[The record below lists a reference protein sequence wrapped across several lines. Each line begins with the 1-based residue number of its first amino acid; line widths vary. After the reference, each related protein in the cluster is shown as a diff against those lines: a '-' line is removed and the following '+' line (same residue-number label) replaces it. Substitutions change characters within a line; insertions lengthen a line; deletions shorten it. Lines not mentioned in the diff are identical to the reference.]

1 MFNFKWA
8 ILILLLQ
15 SFSSTDEKEHAII
28 RPING
33 NNNPEELGDVKWE
46 RNLDEAI
53 KSAKTT
59 TKPIF
64 ILFQEVPGCA
74 TCRNYGHEVLSH
86 PLIVEAI
93 EDLFQ
98 PVAIYNN
105 KKGEDAKTLAYFGEP
120 AWNNPVVRII
130 DRNKKDIVE
139 RISGNYS
146 KLGVVQ
152 SMILALKR
160 EGQGVP
166 VYLELLEQELYSQA
180 QGLETA
186 TLGMYC
192 FWTGEKKLGVLE
204 GVIETQPGFMSG
216 REVVQVQFDPSVIS
230 YDELVKAAQAA
241 QCASQVYV
249 GSADQKAR
257 GEKLVGKSKIAPLS
271 RFRLDHEPKYY
282 LSKTLYKYLPMTPI
296 QATKANSLIGQGV
309 SPDEVFSA
317 RQIALLAEIQ
327 ANLGKAWKEA
337 IGVDLRTAWKSVEKV
352 KGA

>member
-8 ILILLLQ
+8 ILILFIQ
-15 SFSSTDEKEHAII
+15 SFSSADESHAII

-33 NNNPEELGDVKWE
+33 DTNPEELGDVKWE

-53 KSAKTT
+53 KSAKTS

-64 ILFQEVPGCA
+64 LLFQEVPGCA

-130 DRNKKDIVE
+130 DRNKDDVVE

-160 EGQGVP
+160 ESQAVP
-166 VYLELLEQELYSQA
+166 AYLELLEQELYSQG

-192 FWTGEKKLGVLE
+192 FWTGEKKLGALE
-204 GVIETQPGFMSG
+204 GVIETQPGFMGG
-216 REVVQVQFDPSVIS
+216 REVVQVQYDPSVIS
-230 YDELVKAAQAA
+230 YTQVVEEAQKA

-249 GSADQKAR
+249 GSEEQKEVA
-257 GEKLVGKSKIAPLS
+257 KNLVGNSKIAPLS

-282 LSKTLYKYLPMTPI
+282 LSKTLYKYLPMTAI
-296 QATKANSLIGQGV
+296 QATKANSLIGRGK
-309 SPDEVFSA
+309 SPNKVLST
-317 RQIALLAEIQ
+317 RQIALMSYIQ
-327 ANLGKAWKEA
+327 GHLDKGWKDA
-337 IGVDLRTAWKSVEKV
+337 IGIDLITAWKSIDKI

>member
-15 SFSSTDEKEHAII
+15 SFSTTDEKEHAII
-28 RPING
+28 RPINSDT
-33 NNNPEELGDVKWE
+33 NPEELGDVKWE

-53 KSAKTT
+53 KSAKTS

-64 ILFQEVPGCA
+64 LLFQEVPGCA

-130 DRNKKDIVE
+130 DRNKADIVE
-139 RISGNYS
+139 RISGNYT

-160 EGQGVP
+160 ESQLVP
-166 VYLELLEQELYSQA
+166 KYLELLEQELYSQS
-180 QGLETA
+180 QGMETA

-192 FWTGEKKLGVLE
+192 FWTGEKQLGALE
-204 GVIETQPGFMSG
+204 GVIETQPGFMGG
-216 REVVQVQFDPSVIS
+216 REVVQVQYDPSVIAYS
-230 YDELVKAAQAA
+230 EVVKAAQKA

-249 GSADQKAR
+249 GSEEQKEVA
-257 GEKLVGKSKIAPLS
+257 ENLVGKNKLAPLS

-282 LSKTLYKYLPMTPI
+282 LSKTLYKYLPMTAI
-296 QATKANSLIGQGV
+296 QATKANSLIGRGQ
-309 SPDEVFSA
+309 SPDEVLSA
-317 RQIALLAEIQ
+317 RQIALMTYIQ
-327 ANLGKAWKEA
+327 THLDKGWKDA
-337 IGVDLRTAWKSVEKV
+337 IGVDLMTAWKTVDRMKES
-352 KGA
+352 